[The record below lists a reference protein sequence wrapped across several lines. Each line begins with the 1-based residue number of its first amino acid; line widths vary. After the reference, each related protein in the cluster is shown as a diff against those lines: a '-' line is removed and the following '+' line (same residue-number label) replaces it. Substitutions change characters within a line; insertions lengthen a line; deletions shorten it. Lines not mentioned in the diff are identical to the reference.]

1 MYLVH
6 DPSHCPSLSDS
17 EFVLKLRLS
26 STNTGHTLATGIV
39 CIGAVDASHP
49 AWIVLYLV
57 RILIPKI
64 PILLGCKVLIRS
76 PVVMHDK
83 STGTTRQLNAWDQ
96 GWVSNTFR
104 AKYFVLYRYFWVLVR
119 YRYLTG
125 VRGKN
130 GEYRYNTVGDRQI
143 QEGYLAPKY
152 LGRYNTRSKY

>member
-1 MYLVH
+1 MAQKWLPNDY
-6 DPSHCPSLSDS
+6 
-17 EFVLKLRLS
+17 EQKLKLRWFPPPFSMTSWRSRAALLITHVDDTYLQYCVWVRWQDGKPS
-26 STNTGHTLATGIV
+26 PRTDESQTKYRCTLYF
-39 CIGAVDASHP
+39 P
-49 AWIVLYLV
+49 W
-57 RILIPKI
+57 
-64 PILLGCKVLIRS
+64 
-76 PVVMHDK
+76 
-83 STGTTRQLNAWDQ
+83 Q

-143 QEGYLAPKY
+143 QEGYLAPRY